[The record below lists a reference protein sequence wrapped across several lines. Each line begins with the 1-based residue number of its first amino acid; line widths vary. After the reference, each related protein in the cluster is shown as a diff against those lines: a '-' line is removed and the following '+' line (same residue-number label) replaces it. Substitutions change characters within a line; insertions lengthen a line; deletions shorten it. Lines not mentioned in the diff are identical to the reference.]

1 MALPPCHVVYQFY
14 VNTKTNELSC
24 LLYQRSS
31 DYFLANNYNATGAI
45 ILTHMLAHICGLK
58 TGEFTHFMGDTH
70 IYKNH
75 MEQCKTQMERST
87 HPFPKLVVNP
97 SNRNIKEITD
107 FKYEDFKVVNYHPHP
122 NIKADMAV

>member
-1 MALPPCHVVYQFY
+1 
-14 VNTKTNELSC
+14 
-24 LLYQRSS
+24 
-31 DYFLANNYNATGAI
+31 
-45 ILTHMLAHICGLK
+45 
-58 TGEFTHFMGDTH
+58 
-70 IYKNH
+70 
-75 MEQCKTQMERST
+75 MERST